1 MNYYAVEKTT
11 GKVKGIKSTP
21 FVENFKCY
29 AYESDL
35 IFDIGDIFNP
45 LGNEISRGNRRVEI
59 LKELEAL
66 ELKQARPL
74 RELTINPNSEIAIN
88 KIITIDN
95 EIATLRIEYNSL
107 GAL

>member
-45 LGNEISRGNRRVEI
+45 LGNEISRANRRKKI
-59 LKELEAL
+59 LEQIKDHYEKIPRAVYEPGVKDETTGQTWLEYRNA
-66 ELKQARPL
+66 
-74 RELTINPNSEIAIN
+74 
-88 KIITIDN
+88 
-95 EIATLRIEYNSL
+95 EIATLRAEYNSL
-107 GAL
+107 GVL